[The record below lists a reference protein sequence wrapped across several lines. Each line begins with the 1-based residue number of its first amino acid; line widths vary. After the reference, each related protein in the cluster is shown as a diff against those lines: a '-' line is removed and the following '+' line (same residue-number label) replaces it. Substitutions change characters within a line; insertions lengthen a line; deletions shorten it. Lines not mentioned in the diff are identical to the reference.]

1 MPLTPFIGLSILV
14 HIILIIVYKTFN
26 IVPNAKR
33 TVRQYSAFN
42 TWLGLVIITGV
53 FSFVF
58 VSAALMVHASI
69 VEKHSSINLIRNN
82 SVFLR
87 TLLHLDISEANAY
100 LSNFGR

>member
-14 HIILIIVYKTFN
+14 HIVLIIVYKTFN
-26 IVPNAKR
+26 IVPSKKR
-33 TVRQYSAFN
+33 TIRHYSAFN

-58 VSAALMVHASI
+58 VSAAFLVHASI
-69 VEKHSSINLIRNN
+69 VEEHSSINLIRHN
-82 SVFLR
+82 SAFLQN
-87 TLLHLDISEANAY
+87 LLHVNINEANAY